1 MPFSVSMRMSPGRR
15 PRPRLESHGHSSP
28 TSRRTT
34 PMAIRMRCILDI
46 VLHVGGNSHGSQLPP
61 KADTRKGCAKVLNA
75 RPLKLLSGIAA
86 LRSLPTPTI
95 NHPSV
100 AHCDYSHPGACIAA
114 AESFLLTFFG

>member
-1 MPFSVSMRMSPGRR
+1 MPLSVSMRMSPGRR
-15 PRPRLESHGHSSP
+15 PRARLESHGHSSP

-75 RPLKLLSGIAA
+75 RPLKLLSGIAGASLASHTDYQSPKRRA
-86 LRSLPTPTI
+86 LRLF
-95 NHPSV
+95 
-100 AHCDYSHPGACIAA
+100 APGCMHSGRGIDPAY
-114 AESFLLTFFG
+114 